1 MKNIGIGVQIYL
13 IKQEN
18 SMKTRLENK
27 SNRTK
32 ERIETIKI
40 SLKAHKKNIKLLQ
53 KTANGRM
60 KLPAFEKQARVVN
73 YNAIGRSEVI
83 RRLTLK
89 NLTDQVSTLNIE
101 LVTLLEYGA

>member
-27 SNRTK
+27 
-32 ERIETIKI
+32 
-40 SLKAHKKNIKLLQ
+40 LKAHKKNIKLLQ

>member
-18 SMKTRLENK
+18 SMKTRLE
-27 SNRTK
+27 
-32 ERIETIKI
+32 
-40 SLKAHKKNIKLLQ
+40 
-53 KTANGRM
+53 NGRM